1 MKRVLITGMGSEVGT
16 RVTSMLEA
24 DRTVEIVGVDS
35 DPPRRRVRHA
45 EFHRIDPLDRA
56 RLRDLIHDFDP
67 TALLHLGV
75 FEPNARVGVPTASTW
90 TEAVAAA
97 TFDTLDRVG
106 AGVECIV
113 VRSGI
118 EIYGRHRGSALRPD
132 ESVPRN
138 PTSPFGRT
146 LASLER
152 RAIEA
157 GRSLEVPVTLLR
169 CGPIVGSHLA
179 SPLGRYLR
187 LPVVPFGL
195 FDAPFSLLH
204 MEDAVQAVIASLTA
218 EHNGPV
224 NIVGPGAVTT
234 LQAAR
239 LGGRIPVPVLG
250 PGWIVARALSE
261 VFGAPLPEHV
271 KELLVRGRSADG
283 SSAQGAIGVEPVR
296 TTEEV
301 VRELYEWGEVTHL
314 PVSERA
320 A

>member
-1 MKRVLITGMGSEVGT
+1 MTRVLITGMGSEVGT
-16 RVTSMLEA
+16 RVASLLEV
-24 DRTVEIVGVDS
+24 DRDMEIVGVDS

-56 RLRDLIHDFDP
+56 RMRELIHDFEP

-75 FEPNARVGVPTASTW
+75 FEPNARVGAQAAATW
-90 TEAVAAA
+90 TDAVAAA
-97 TFDTLDRVG
+97 TLDTLDRVG
-106 AGVECIV
+106 SGIERIV

-118 EIYGRHRGSALRPD
+118 EVYGRHRGSALRPD

-138 PTSPFGRT
+138 PTTPFGRT
-146 LASLER
+146 LATLER
-152 RAIEA
+152 RAMAA
-157 GRSLEVPVTLLR
+157 GRSLDVPVTLLR

-187 LPVVPFGL
+187 LPVVPFGV

-204 MEDAVQAVIASLTA
+204 MEDAVQAVVGALRA
-218 EHNGPV
+218 GHNGPV
-224 NIVGPGAVTT
+224 NVVGQGAVTA

-239 LGGRIPVPVLG
+239 LGGRIPIPVIG
-250 PGWIVARALSE
+250 PGWILARAVTE
-261 VFGAPLPEHV
+261 VLGAPLPEHV
-271 KELLVRGRSADG
+271 RELLVRGRSADG
-283 SSAQGAIGVEPVR
+283 SSALGAIGVEPEQS
-296 TTEEV
+296 TEDV

-314 PVSERA
+314 PVIEQA